1 MNTRNV
7 KVNTGDIEV
16 NTGDINV
23 GVSKGDMPRTFER
36 REVLDGGLGGQWPG
50 GRFLATRA

>member
-1 MNTRNV
+1 VNTRNV

-36 REVLDGGLGGQWPG
+36 REVLDGGFGGQWPG